1 MRKKGKKLRAAKASQ
16 KLTAAPRAKKR
27 YRFRLYVAGET
38 PRSTAAVTA
47 LDALCKEHLQGRYD
61 LQVIDLYKHPHLA
74 KEKQLVA
81 LPMLVKT
88 LPAPLRLLIGN
99 LSEKEKVV
107 LGLDLQGKDT

>member
-1 MRKKGKKLRAAKASQ
+1 MKKSRK
-16 KLTAAPRAKKR
+16 PRATVKTPKLIATPRAEER
-27 YRFRLYVAGET
+27 YMFRLYVAGET

-47 LDALCKEHLQGRYD
+47 LDKLCKEHLQGRYE

-107 LGLDLQGKDT
+107 FGLDLQHGET